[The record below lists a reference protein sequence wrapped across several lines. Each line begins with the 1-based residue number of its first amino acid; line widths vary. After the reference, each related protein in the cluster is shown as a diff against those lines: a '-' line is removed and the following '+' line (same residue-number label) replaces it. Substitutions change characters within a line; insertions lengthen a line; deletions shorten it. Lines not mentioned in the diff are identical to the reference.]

1 MLTISP
7 LEWAAGWTKDVAL
20 ATRRELGSIMDPDAR
35 DSEKKQHK
43 KTSGGGYDVCFFFV
57 NEESDMTV
65 CVEETS
71 FLVHRRVLEE
81 NSDYFAAMFEC
92 DMLESRQNV
101 AHLHDF
107 RAEIFESVLDFLY
120 TSEFRLDYG
129 TLEEVLEMA
138 NFLQVLSL
146 LDHIAGLVDEKNCV
160 TLFIMA
166 DKYGISKVTDATG
179 KILSENY
186 HRYLQSK
193 ELSRLTKD
201 QRERVRQRRYR
212 HKPVVAAVNAH
223 YVHYPEPGL
232 RQFHSYDD
240 KTDAWSRF
248 THLPSTAGRRGFG
261 VAVLDNYLF
270 VVGGHAKPRDYPRQ
284 FYSTGSKLGAL
295 QNQTMCY
302 NTLTDTWSSTAPI
315 QQARAYFG
323 LVPCGDFLYAVAGF
337 QYDDPIRS
345 VERYDPRD
353 NSWDFARDVPEGRT
367 CYEPAVACMGDVY
380 VNCEIKSD
388 SDTFWLHRY
397 SPASNTWTAISE
409 LPTNRWRHCMAAVRD
424 TVYILG
430 AYQPGVD
437 CFNVTSQQWFR
448 VRLPRDIK
456 IPYDRG
462 CACLEDK
469 MYVLDCEET
478 LCHNVQT
485 RKWTD
490 QLCQFPLGGFG
501 IKAVTLYLPERKKR
515 DDGGGTESE

>member
-1 MLTISP
+1 MLTLSA
-7 LEWAAGWTKDVAL
+7 LEWAAGWTNDVAA
-20 ATRRELGSIMDPDAR
+20 ATQRELDSIMDQDVQ
-35 DSEKKQHK
+35 EKKRK

-57 NEESDMTV
+57 NEESDITV

-81 NSDYFAAMFEC
+81 SSDYFRAMFEC
-92 DMLESRQNV
+92 DMMESRQSEV
-101 AHLHDF
+101 QLHDF
-107 RAEIFESVLDFLY
+107 RAEIFETVLDFLY
-120 TSEFRLDYG
+120 TSEFCLDYG
-129 TLEEVLEMA
+129 NLEEVLEMA
-138 NFLQVLSL
+138 NFLQVLPL

-166 DKYGISKVTDATG
+166 DKYSISKVTDVTG
-179 KILSENY
+179 KILSDNY

-193 ELSRLTKD
+193 ELSRLTKE
-201 QRERVRQRRYR
+201 QRERVRQKRYH

-240 KTDAWSRF
+240 KNDAWSRF
-248 THLPSTAGRRGFG
+248 TRLPNTASRRGFG

-284 FYSTGSKLGAL
+284 FHSTGTKLGAL
-295 QNQTMCY
+295 QNQTVCY
-302 NTLTDTWSSTAPI
+302 NTLTDTWFNTAPI

-323 LVPCGDFLYAVAGF
+323 LVPCGDFIYAIAGF
-337 QYDDPIRS
+337 QYDDPIHS

-353 NSWDFARDVPEGRT
+353 NSWVFVRDVPEGRT
-367 CYEPAVACMGDVY
+367 CYEPAVTCMGDIY
-380 VNCEIKSD
+380 VNCEIKD
-388 SDTFWLHRY
+388 SDTFWLHKY

-409 LPTNRWRHCMAAVRD
+409 LPTNRWRHCMAAVQD

-437 CFNVTSQQWFR
+437 CFNVSSQQWFR
-448 VRLPRDIK
+448 VRIPRDLK

-462 CACLEDK
+462 CASLGDDV
-469 MYVLDCEET
+469 YVLDCEET
-478 LCHNVQT
+478 LCHNVKT

-501 IKAVTLYLPERKKR
+501 IKAVTLYLPERKAR
-515 DDGGGTESE
+515 DDGGDSESD